1 MTARVLMVQGTSS
14 SAGKS
19 LLVAALCRIFA
30 RRGVRVAPFKAQNMS
45 NNAAV
50 CADGAEIGRAQAVQ
64 AAAARIEPTAE
75 MNPILLKP
83 EADARSQVV
92 VMGRPWRTLPAGAY
106 YRRKAELW
114 PVVTAALDRL
124 RAAYELVVIEGA
136 GSPAEL
142 NLREGDIV
150 NMAVARYAEA
160 PVLLV
165 GDIDRGGV
173 FAQLLGTLW
182 LLPPEERAL
191 VRGLVVN
198 KFRGDPALF
207 ADGVRILE
215 ERGGV
220 PVLGVIPYLPDLAI
234 PEEDAVA
241 ISNPQSPISNPQYL
255 IFNAQHVL
263 DIAIIRLPR
272 IANFDDFDPLA
283 AEPGVQVRYVASPQ
297 ALGRPHAVI
306 LPGTKSTVADLT
318 WLRAQGLADAIC
330 ELAAQGTAVVGICG
344 GYQML
349 GRVIR
354 DPHHVESPVGETPG
368 LGLLPVETTFVGEKA
383 THRVEA
389 QVLGGPG
396 WLATLAGATVHGY
409 EIHMGRTRGGEP
421 WLEITVRSGTP
432 VRLGDGAVSEDGRIW
447 GCYLHG
453 LFENAVLRQAWLASL
468 GQGSRGAE
476 EPRSQER
483 GQPAHPRSPAPLH
496 PCSESGGRRSAVGGR
511 ERSEPL
517 DRLADAV
524 EAALDMERLEAIV
537 WGG

>member
-1 MTARVLMVQGTSS
+1 MPAKVLMIQGSSS

-19 LLVAALCRIFA
+19 LLTAALCRIFA

-64 AAAARIEPTAE
+64 AAAAGVEPTAD

-83 EADARSQVV
+83 EADARSQVIV
-92 VMGRPWRTLPAGAY
+92 LGRPWRTLRAGSY
-106 YRRKAELW
+106 YRRKEELW

-124 RAAYELVVIEGA
+124 RTAYELVVIEGA

-142 NLREGDIV
+142 NLRSADMA
-150 NMAVARYAEA
+150 NMAVARHAAA

-165 GDIDRGGV
+165 GDIDRGGI

-182 LLPPEERAL
+182 LLPTEERAL

-207 ADGVRILE
+207 AEGVRILE

-220 PVLGVIPYLPDLAI
+220 PVLGVIPYLSALAI

-241 ISNPQSPISNPQYL
+241 LEDSSGRSRSRL
-255 IFNAQHVL
+255 AAL
-263 DIAIIRLPR
+263 DVAVIRLPH
-272 IANFDDFDPLA
+272 IANFDDFDPLLG
-283 AEPGVQVRYVASPQ
+283 EPGVGLRYVQSLAM
-297 ALGRPHAVI
+297 LGRPHAVI
-306 LPGTKSTVADLT
+306 LPGTKSTLADLA
-318 WLRAQGLADAIC
+318 WLRTQGFVEVIR
-330 ELAAQGTAVVGICG
+330 ELAAQGTAIVGICG

-354 DPHHVESPVGETPG
+354 DPWSVESTSGEARG
-368 LGLLPVETTFVGEKA
+368 LGLLPVETTFEQAKVTEQVRA
-383 THRVEA
+383 R
-389 QVLGGPG
+389 VLGGPG
-396 WLATLAGATVHGY
+396 WLAAVAGQEVVGY
-409 EIHMGRTRGGEP
+409 EIHMGGTVGGRP
-421 WLEITVRSGTP
+421 WLESSRP
-432 VRLGDGAVSEDGRIW
+432 DGAASEDGRVW

-453 LFENAVLRQAWLASL
+453 LFANTAFRRAWLASL
-468 GQGSRGAE
+468 PAAGGTDTS
-476 EPRSQER
+476 PER
-483 GQPAHPRSPAPLH
+483 Q
-496 PCSESGGRRSAVGGR
+496 RRDLPSA
-511 ERSEPL
+511 L

-524 EAALDMERLEAIV
+524 EAALDMRRLEAILQASDQ
-537 WGG
+537 G